1 MQNEVYAL
9 REEVYHFRASR
20 ADFSK
25 NVLQEARARLEALQH
40 SVSHHLVRM
49 HFGPTKFGPQL
60 GRDQTR
66 EDPETTRVLESLVA
80 DNETLKRDIA
90 ELQNLLVESRDDV
103 RTLREEL
110 EEHRA
115 AGMSGMDGGCS
126 IVAPVECC

>member
-1 MQNEVYAL
+1 M
-9 REEVYHFRASR
+9 
-20 ADFSK
+20 ADS
-25 NVLQEARARLEALQH
+25 LC
-40 SVSHHLVRM
+40 
-49 HFGPTKFGPQL
+49 QL

-90 ELQNLLVESRDDV
+90 ELQNLLVEAREDV

-115 AGMSGMDGGCS
+115 SAPSLIDGQWTSRAVRCFVKLVYRYHES
-126 IVAPVECC
+126 